1 MALGGFDFLAAEKDT
16 SKKIEE
22 LAQVLERVATIF
34 LNGVGSL
41 EKQMDELRNRLT
53 TIETQVDTVLRMG
66 GPKGAP
72 ISDPT
77 AKPMEAPMDAPPPS
91 PGMPPSPAG
100 PGSPPGL
107 AAPPPQTPTS
117 PMGVA
122 ASGGIG
128 IRAQMQGEL
137 QSFLARRRAALESM
151 MENEE

>member
-41 EKQMDELRNRLT
+41 EKQIDDLRNRLSI
-53 TIETQVDTVLRMG
+53 IETQVDTVLRMG

-72 ISDPT
+72 TVTAATSVGEPPKAGPT
-77 AKPMEAPMDAPPPS
+77 PS
-91 PGMPPSPAG
+91 PGMPPSQAS
-100 PGSPPGL
+100 PGSSPGL
-107 AAPPPQTPTS
+107 AAPPQAPTS
-117 PMGVA
+117 PMGAA
-122 ASGGIG
+122 ASGGLG

>member
-41 EKQMDELRNRLT
+41 EKQLDDMRSRLARL
-53 TIETQVDTVLRMG
+53 ETQVDTVLRMG
-66 GPKGAP
+66 GPTTSPTSTPTTGPRTAP
-72 ISDPT
+72 I
-77 AKPMEAPMDAPPPS
+77 EAPTS
-91 PGMPPSPAG
+91 PGVPPSPAG
-100 PGSPPGL
+100 PSPPPSL

-122 ASGGIG
+122 ASGGVG

>member
-16 SKKIEE
+16 AKKIEE

-41 EKQMDELRNRLT
+41 EKQMDDLRNRLAT
-53 TIETQVDTVLRMG
+53 LETQVDTVLRMG

-72 ISDPT
+72 TAAPT
-77 AKPMEAPMDAPPPS
+77 VKSMEATADAPPPAT
-91 PGMPPSPAG
+91 GMPPSPAG
-100 PGSPPGL
+100 PSSPPGL

-117 PMGVA
+117 PMGA
-122 ASGGIG
+122 AAAGGIG

-137 QSFLARRRAALESM
+137 QSFLARRRAALESQ
-151 MENEE
+151 MENEQ

>member
-16 SKKIEE
+16 TKKIEE
-22 LAQVLERVATIF
+22 LAKVLERVATIF

-66 GPKGAP
+66 GTK
-72 ISDPT
+72 
-77 AKPMEAPMDAPPPS
+77 DAPAPASASASPPS
-91 PGMPPSPAG
+91 PAAAQTSPSLPPSPAG
-100 PGSPPGL
+100 PSSPPGL

-117 PMGVA
+117 PMGAA

-137 QSFLARRRAALESM
+137 QSFLTRRRAALESM
-151 MENEE
+151 EDEE

>member
-16 SKKIEE
+16 TKKIEE
-22 LAQVLERVATIF
+22 LAKVLERVATIF

-41 EKQMDELRNRLT
+41 EKQMEELRNRLT

-72 ISDPT
+72 TPST
-77 AKPMEAPMDAPPPS
+77 ASASAPPPS
-91 PGMPPSPAG
+91 PAAAPTSPGMPPTPAG
-100 PGSPPGL
+100 PSSPPGL

-117 PMGVA
+117 PMGAA

-151 MENEE
+151 ENEE

>member
-16 SKKIEE
+16 TKKIEE
-22 LAQVLERVATIF
+22 LAKVLERVATIF

-66 GPKGAP
+66 GPKSAP
-72 ISDPT
+72 AT
-77 AKPMEAPMDAPPPS
+77 ASASAPPPAPAGAPAS
-91 PGMPPSPAG
+91 PGMPPSPTS
-100 PGSPPGL
+100 PSSPPSL

-117 PMGVA
+117 PMGAA
-122 ASGGIG
+122 ASGGVG

>member
-16 SKKIEE
+16 TKKIEE
-22 LAQVLERVATIF
+22 LANVLERVATIF

-72 ISDPT
+72 TPAST
-77 AKPMEAPMDAPPPS
+77 SAPPPTPTATPTS
-91 PGMPPSPAG
+91 PGMPPAPAG

-117 PMGVA
+117 PMGAA
-122 ASGGIG
+122 ASGGLG

-137 QSFLARRRAALESM
+137 QSFLARRRAALETM

>member
-1 MALGGFDFLAAEKDT
+1 MAIGGFDFLAAEKDT
-16 SKKIEE
+16 TKKIEE
-22 LAQVLERVATIF
+22 LAKVLERVATIF

-41 EKQMDELRNRLT
+41 EKQMDELRKRLSK
-53 TIETQVDTVLRMG
+53 IETQVDTVLRLG
-66 GPKGAP
+66 GSKGTAP
-72 ISDPT
+72 SAPT
-77 AKPMEAPMDAPPPS
+77 LASPPTPSETPAS
-91 PGMPPSPAG
+91 PGMPPAPQG
-100 PGSPPGL
+100 PSSTPGL

-117 PMGVA
+117 PMGAA

>member
-16 SKKIEE
+16 TKKIEE
-22 LAQVLERVATIF
+22 LANVLERVATIF

-53 TIETQVDTVLRMG
+53 KIETQVDTVLRMG
-66 GPKGAP
+66 GPKTT
-72 ISDPT
+72 PT
-77 AKPMEAPMDAPPPS
+77 TSSAVTPSPSPAEAPPS

-100 PGSPPGL
+100 PSSPPGI
-107 AAPPPQTPTS
+107 AAPPPQAPTS
-117 PMGVA
+117 PMGAA
-122 ASGGIG
+122 ASSGFG

>member
-16 SKKIEE
+16 TKKIEE
-22 LAQVLERVATIF
+22 LAKVLERVATIF

-66 GPKGAP
+66 GPKDAP
-72 ISDPT
+72 AS
-77 AKPMEAPMDAPPPS
+77 AGAPPPS
-91 PGMPPSPAG
+91 PSAAPTSPSMPLSPAG
-100 PGSPPGL
+100 PSSPPGL

-117 PMGVA
+117 PMGAA

-137 QSFLARRRAALESM
+137 QSFLTRRRAALESM
-151 MENEE
+151 ENEE